1 MNTKHNL
8 TSLLCALAL
17 LAATASSHAAA
28 IPMTLNYS
36 GTFGTTTTLGGTAFG
51 ANTPF
56 SFAATFNSAAPLGGL
71 PNGWQKFSA
80 TSFTILI
87 NSTTYTAT
95 TPSALNVLLV
105 DTTSPSGYLAGL
117 VDTAHGSMMGST
129 FSGATP
135 TLNADT
141 PAPTVFSDFSNSD
154 LTVDFQIALNGV
166 TGGLA
171 VNDLVN
177 DLVDPAAASLSLS
190 AVPEP
195 SEWTAISFAVIGL
208 AYAAKRRLTKA
219 AH

>member
-56 SFAATFNSAAPLGGL
+56 SFAATFDPDAPLGGL
-71 PNGWQKFSA
+71 PTGWQQFTA

-117 VDTAHGSMMGST
+117 VDTAHSSVMGST

-135 TLNADT
+135 TLNADK
-141 PAPTVFSDFSNSD
+141 PAPTVFSGSIEST
-154 LTVDFQIALNGV
+154 LTADFQIELNGV

-171 VNDLVN
+171 IKDLVG
-177 DLVDPAAASLSLS
+177 PAAAASLSLS